1 MTLAE
6 TEVVCDNKE
15 IYTSR
20 KKKKQIR
27 PFKPFH
33 FQDLICNSPYCLPNN
48 SYDVSSENVV
58 LNHLVI
64 PYLIFFFILITCLF
78 DIVLIW

>member
-1 MTLAE
+1 M
-6 TEVVCDNKE
+6 
-15 IYTSR
+15 IIR
-20 KKKKQIR
+20 KYIHLGKKTQTR

-33 FQDLICNSPYCLPNN
+33 FQDLISNSPYCLPNN

-64 PYLIFFFILITCLF
+64 LYLIFFFILITCLF

>member
-20 KKKKQIR
+20 KKNQIR

-33 FQDLICNSPYCLPNN
+33 FQDLISKSPYCLPNN

-58 LNHLVI
+58 LNHLII

>member
-1 MTLAE
+1 M
-6 TEVVCDNKE
+6 
-15 IYTSR
+15 IIR
-20 KKKKQIR
+20 KYIHLGKKKQIR

-58 LNHLVI
+58 LNHLII
-64 PYLIFFFILITCLF
+64 PFLIFFFTSSSLVCLILF
-78 DIVLIW
+78 

>member
-1 MTLAE
+1 M
-6 TEVVCDNKE
+6 
-15 IYTSR
+15 IIR
-20 KKKKQIR
+20 KYIHLGKKNQIR

-33 FQDLICNSPYCLPNN
+33 FQDLISKSPYCLPNN

-58 LNHLVI
+58 LNHLII
-64 PYLIFFFILITCLF
+64 PFLIFFFILIICLF